1 MYILTPPVDIPVPF
15 KLLDEGHDLWY
26 IYNRGGTY
34 SQKHDSMSV
43 YDADF
48 WNFNFEQI
56 GRYDVK
62 AAMDFVYTKTG
73 KKTALYAVGGGTDA
87 VLAGLTTD
95 YEWFKERTYKVALQ

>member
-1 MYILTPPVDIPVPF
+1 
-15 KLLDEGHDLWY
+15 
-26 IYNRGGTY
+26 
-34 SQKHDSMSV
+34 MSV

-95 YEWFKERTYKVALQ
+95 YEWFKERTYKVALLAPCTV

>member
-1 MYILTPPVDIPVPF
+1 
-15 KLLDEGHDLWY
+15 
-26 IYNRGGTY
+26 
-34 SQKHDSMSV
+34 MSV

-56 GRYDVK
+56 GQYDVK

-73 KKTALYAVGGGTDA
+73 KKTALYSIDTGTSA

-95 YEWFKERTYKVALQ
+95 YEWFKERTYKVALLAPCTVWTPESLVNINATTVPLYKA